1 MKLSKERVAS
11 LATAIVDTL
20 LKEGLITVS
29 SKKESLIGKI
39 ESTILDDLQIEDRLN
54 IEIRGMLKGYER
66 EIEKGEVDYQKM
78 FQMVKK
84 QLVRDRNL
92 IL

>member
-20 LKEGLITVS
+20 LKEGLIAIS

-54 IEIRGMLKGYER
+54 IEIREMLKGYER